1 MINRIHNL
9 GPDLI
14 TLSDV
19 FDEYLLKLLMNFS
32 ARYLSDDSN
41 SSLFL
46 KYFKYIYVHVFLGLS
61 MCYGTPGQFLGI
73 YTSKI

>member
-32 ARYLSDDSN
+32 ARYLSDESN

-46 KYFKYIYVHVFLGLS
+46 
-61 MCYGTPGQFLGI
+61 
-73 YTSKI
+73 